1 MIKKLCKYE
10 PSISTAKSFS
20 NIRRARRRTKERKN
34 LLSMAADNNFPLE
47 NSNADVGFGNENL
60 SAEDHYIYQYSLDG
74 KRQSV
79 DKKDL
84 H

>member
-1 MIKKLCKYE
+1 
-10 PSISTAKSFS
+10 
-20 NIRRARRRTKERKN
+20 
-34 LLSMAADNNFPLE
+34 MAADNNFGGPE
-47 NSNADVGFGNENL
+47 NGNADVAYGAENL

-74 KRQSV
+74 KQQSV